1 MLVYFICPSLKISN
15 PAKNGIFFSENPKSD
30 EIRASKRIWR
40 KNYTPKF
47 IKKKMYM
54 IYIVF
59 SKIFKISKT
68 LHRTVDRTP
77 LKRKV
82 SKHSF

>member
-47 IKKKMYM
+47 IKKNVHD
-54 IYIVF
+54 IYSVF
-59 SKIFKISKT
+59 KNI
-68 LHRTVDRTP
+68 
-77 LKRKV
+77 
-82 SKHSF
+82 